1 MKDAYELEKS
11 GHISPSAAS
20 SSDESFNLVH
30 DSEAERSSFLG
41 SSWASAGD
49 LDEKLDADVSRTH
62 GHPTSG
68 WTGTKVF
75 DKM

>member
-30 DSEAERSSFLG
+30 DSEVERSSFLG
-41 SSWASAGD
+41 SSWASAGEE
-49 LDEKLDADVSRTH
+49 LMDESRTH
-62 GHPTSG
+62 GHPVGG

>member
-1 MKDAYELEKS
+1 
-11 GHISPSAAS
+11 
-20 SSDESFNLVH
+20 
-30 DSEAERSSFLG
+30 LG
-41 SSWASAGD
+41 SSWASAG
-49 LDEKLDADVSRTH
+49 EELDADVSRTH